1 MRWIKILFSCQTLLC
16 VLWIETFELSTL
28 NLDTKVTHRTGLI
41 HPWCS
46 IRDQNS
52 PSSPSSLRPKP
63 SILNPTSSSL
73 QHVHKHPGSTAFC
86 SDYSIPKPAFA
97 WVWTQG
103 KLMGPQGV
111 SALYAVSLCLLW
123 LWTNPW
129 TKASTSTNNDYK
141 ALEFTIP
148 CSSGLGK
155 GWISNVFGRYI
166 TWRDNAMEAVRFA
179 VSISLEYFSMPQL
192 SRIRLRN
199 VPRVTY
205 FS

>member
-1 MRWIKILFSCQTLLC
+1 MT
-16 VLWIETFELSTL
+16 
-28 NLDTKVTHRTGLI
+28 
-41 HPWCS
+41 P
-46 IRDQNS
+46 IRDQSS

-63 SILNPTSSSL
+63 SIFNPTSLSS

-86 SDYSIPKPAFA
+86 SDYSIPKLAFA

-103 KLMGPQGV
+103 KLTGPQGI

-179 VSISLEYFSMPQL
+179 VSISLEYSSMPQL

-199 VPRVTY
+199 VPRINNLFLLIVAIANFAEAWVTVTCHFY
-205 FS
+205 YTLQPRNPAAQLHDLLRF